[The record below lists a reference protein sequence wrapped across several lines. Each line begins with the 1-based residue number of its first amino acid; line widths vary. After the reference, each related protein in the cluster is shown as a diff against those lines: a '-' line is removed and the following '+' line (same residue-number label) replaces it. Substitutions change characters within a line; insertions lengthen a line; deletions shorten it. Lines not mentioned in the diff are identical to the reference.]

1 MKSKTHHADITS
13 LAVQIAS
20 LSAAIAAS
28 PFCPMAPR
36 RIQGYERSNA
46 AITTRNRIHQW
57 LVKTGQST
65 IAQIAEATTM
75 KYSTVCE
82 HIRLLREEGRAAIC
96 HAGNQRTY
104 KAIVR

>member
-1 MKSKTHHADITS
+1 MKSKTHHAEITS

-28 PFCPMAPR
+28 SLCPMTPR
-36 RIQGYERSNA
+36 RIKGYERSNA

-57 LVKTGQST
+57 LVKARRST
-65 IAQIAEATTM
+65 VAQIAEATTL
-75 KYSTVCE
+75 KYSTVYE
-82 HIRLLREEGRAAIC
+82 HLRLLREEGRAAIC